1 MCIIISPNIR
11 EWKEESTCFGFI
23 CRHADRSVFSNPPS
37 EPLAGLY
44 EEVLQRQVCKI
55 IGTEVLVGDGIYRY
69 ICWRPCYVVKSQVQK
84 CITDG
89 SSLGAGRRTASRRSG
104 DVQNWSLLPTESNAR
119 GNQIEARPGL
129 GSGKSLD
136 SESVS
141 QLVFSKSRIIYHH
154 MESTWQ
160 ADIHWSHEM
169 LSSRRATKVPG
180 HCGGSYFLNLFDIFW
195 RHELNMQ

>member
-1 MCIIISPNIR
+1 M
-11 EWKEESTCFGFI
+11 
-23 CRHADRSVFSNPPS
+23 FSNPPS

-44 EEVLQRQVCKI
+44 EVLRQVCKI

-104 DVQNWSLLPTESNAR
+104 DVQNWSLLPTESNAG

-141 QLVFSKSRIIYHH
+141 QLVFSKSRIIYYHF
-154 MESTWQ
+154 TWNPPG
-160 ADIHWSHEM
+160 
-169 LSSRRATKVPG
+169 RRIYTDPMRCSVPEELLRYLGIVVEAT
-180 HCGGSYFLNLFDIFW
+180 F
-195 RHELNMQ
+195 